1 METLYNTIMHGKLY
15 QEYLDGLKN
24 VIKEDMKDVKDP
36 LFKNKTFQEK
46 YLEYINIKINDV
58 QVLLSA

>member
-1 METLYNTIMHGKLY
+1 MHGKLY